1 MNSFKLNNL
10 VVPRKPNTTLINIDY
25 INMSQVEKN
34 TCYLVE
40 CDICKM
46 KNINPDD
53 LDEGELNLSLIGKG
67 YAHEY
72 CLSEDER
79 EKYEE
84 SLKL

>member
-1 MNSFKLNNL
+1 
-10 VVPRKPNTTLINIDY
+10 
-25 INMSQVEKN
+25 MSQPKTTYEF
-34 TCYLVE
+34 VE
-40 CDICKM
+40 CDICNM

-53 LDEGELNLSLIGKG
+53 LDEGDLNLSLIGKG

-72 CLSEDER
+72 CISEDER

>member
-10 VVPRKPNTTLINIDY
+10 VVRRKANTTLINIDY
-25 INMSQVEKN
+25 IKMSQSKT
-34 TCYLVE
+34 TCEFVE
-40 CDICKM
+40 CDICNM

-53 LDEGELNLSLIGKG
+53 LDEGDLNLSLIGKG

-72 CLSEDER
+72 CMSEDQK